1 MREVVKSFDLRRFI
15 SLGGPSKPLERLAKP
30 RNKSTLRL
38 GEEEKMGPQEGP
50 ESGDKSLHGFVNPGL
65 SEPVEKGS
73 DSRIRDKS
81 REPMI
86 QNFQTLSRL
95 D

>member
-1 MREVVKSFDLRRFI
+1 M
-15 SLGGPSKPLERLAKP
+15 G
-30 RNKSTLRL
+30 ST
-38 GEEEKMGPQEGP
+38 KGP

-65 SEPVEKGS
+65 SEPEEKGS

-86 QNFQTLSRL
+86 QIFKTITRL